1 MSAKTIAILSYFSIP
16 GWIFAMH
23 FNTNRRT
30 LLGSF
35 HVRQSLGIMSMG
47 TLIIIIAAFI
57 PSVPIVLSTLLF
69 VFVFWLMGLITAI
82 QGRMKMVPFLGYYFQ
97 KWFVAV

>member
-1 MSAKTIAILSYFSIP
+1 MSTKTISIVSYFSIP
-16 GWIFAMH
+16 GWILAMH

-47 TLIIIIAAFI
+47 TLAMIIAALTQ
-57 PSVPIVLSTLLF
+57 SVPIVLSILLF
-69 VFVFWLMGLITAI
+69 VFVFWLMGLIAAI
-82 QGRMKMVPFLGYYFQ
+82 QGRMRMVPIFGYYFQ